1 MVRPRQISINN
12 VMVEYYSNYSW
23 GMTGPNYSDIV
34 WKSNPEDMPSIEEL
48 EEKRVI
54 LQQLEPLRFLR
65 EKRNILLIET
75 DWVTL
80 KAYSQGVEVPPIWK
94 NYMQALRDLP
104 YVCIHMTDD
113 VPKLD
118 EQGNLINVP
127 WPDVPQPHHMK
138 DY

>member
-1 MVRPRQISINN
+1 
-12 VMVEYYSNYSW
+12 
-23 GMTGPNYSDIV
+23 
-34 WKSNPEDMPSIEEL
+34 
-48 EEKRVI
+48 
-54 LQQLEPLRFLR
+54 
-65 EKRNILLIET
+65 
-75 DWVTL
+75 
-80 KAYSQGVEVPPIWK
+80 
-94 NYMQALRDLP
+94 MQALRDLP

>member
-1 MVRPRQISINN
+1 MRHKAIYLLYPKAIRI
-12 VMVEYYSNYSW
+12 
-23 GMTGPNYSDIV
+23 GDIAGV
-34 WKSNPEDMPSIEEL
+34 FDVNGNKIDIDEKLVNEKIAEL
-48 EEKRVI
+48 EAA
-54 LQQLEPLRFLR
+54 EPMRLLRI
-65 EKRNILLIET
+65 ERNRRLAET

-80 KAYSQGVEVPPIWK
+80 KAYSQGVEVHPIWK

-127 WPDVPQPHHMK
+127 WPDVPEQHHMK

>member
-1 MVRPRQISINN
+1 MITKFEAIHSLVGGAITQTASGNIIYHDGQIPPTEKEIQAK
-12 VMVEYYSNYSW
+12 
-23 GMTGPNYSDIV
+23 IA
-34 WKSNPEDMPSIEEL
+34 EL
-48 EEKRVI
+48 EATEPMRV
-54 LQQLEPLRFLR
+54 LRI
-65 EKRNILLIET
+65 ERNRRLAEA

-80 KAYSQGVEVPPIWK
+80 KAYSQGVEVHPIWK

-104 YVCIHMTDD
+104 YICIHMTDD